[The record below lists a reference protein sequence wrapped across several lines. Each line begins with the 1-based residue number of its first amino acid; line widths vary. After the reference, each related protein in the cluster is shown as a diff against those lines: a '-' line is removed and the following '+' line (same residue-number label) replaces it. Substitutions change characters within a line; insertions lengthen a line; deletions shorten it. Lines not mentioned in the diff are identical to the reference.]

1 MITMSN
7 QLEFRHLKYFLAV
20 AKELHFRKAADQLYI
35 SQPGLSRQIK
45 QMESKLGIK
54 LFERHNRKVEL
65 TKAGLY
71 LQKELITNFKRLDDI
86 LDKTKLI
93 NDGINGNLKLAYV
106 GSAMQKL
113 IPELLLKFR
122 ETNQNVLINLTE
134 NDNER
139 QIQALLNQEI
149 DIGFVRLERVPKGLE
164 IHSTLEETFS
174 LVLPKNHKISS
185 SNFESLYQFKD
196 EHFIL
201 FDASYSLSYYEKV
214 MQIFDNSGF
223 FPTVSHSTVNAS
235 SIYRLVENN
244 FGISI
249 VPTSLQYGYNLEI
262 KFIELANIPQRT
274 TLKIVWNSTNTNP
287 ILGSFLNVVNQFVE
301 NDFDK

>member
-1 MITMSN
+1 MSN
-7 QLEFRHLKYFLAV
+7 QLEFRHFKYFLAV
-20 AKELHFRKAADQLYI
+20 AKKLHFRKAAEQLYI

-45 QMESKLGIK
+45 QMENDLGIK

-71 LQKELITNFKRLDDI
+71 LQKELIANFKRLDDI

-174 LVLPKNHKISS
+174 LVLPKNHKINS

-201 FDASYSLSYYEKV
+201 FDALYSLSYYEKV

-235 SIYRLVENN
+235 SIYSLVENN

-249 VPTSLQYGYNLEI
+249 VPTSLQYGYNFEI
-262 KFIELANIPQRT
+262 KFIELDNIPQRT
-274 TLKIVWNSTNTNP
+274 TLKIVWNRTNTNP
-287 ILGSFLNVVNQFVE
+287 ILKSFLNVVSQFVK
-301 NDFDK
+301 NNIDK

>member
-1 MITMSN
+1 MSN
-7 QLEFRHLKYFLAV
+7 QLEFRHFKYFLAV
-20 AKELHFRKAADQLYI
+20 AKELHFRKAAEKLYI

-45 QMESKLGIK
+45 QMENDLGIK
-54 LFERHNRKVEL
+54 LFERHSRKVEL

-71 LQKELITNFKRLDDI
+71 LQKELIANFKRLDDI

-174 LVLPKNHKISS
+174 LVLPKNHKINS
-185 SNFESLYQFKD
+185 SNFENLYQFKD

-223 FPTVSHSTVNAS
+223 IPTVSHSTVNAS

-249 VPTSLQYGYNLEI
+249 VPTSLQYGYNFKI

-274 TLKIVWNSTNTNP
+274 SLKIVWNNTNTNP
-287 ILGSFLNVVNQFVE
+287 ILESFLNVVNQFVK
-301 NDFDK
+301 NDFDT

>member
-1 MITMSN
+1 MSN
-7 QLEFRHLKYFLAV
+7 QLEFRHFKYFLAV
-20 AKELHFRKAADQLYI
+20 AKELHFRKAAEQLFI

-45 QMESKLGIK
+45 QMEDDLDIK

-65 TKAGLY
+65 TKAGRY
-71 LQKELITNFKRLDDI
+71 LQRELITNFKRLDDI
-86 LDKTKLI
+86 LIQTKLLS
-93 NDGINGNLKLAYV
+93 DGIEGNLKLAYV

-122 ETNQNVLINLTE
+122 DTNPNVLINLTE
-134 NDNER
+134 IDNNR

-164 IHSTLEETFS
+164 MHPVLKETFS
-174 LVLPKNHKISS
+174 LVLPEKHTINV
-185 SNFESLYQFKD
+185 SNFVSLSQFKD

-201 FDASYSLSYYEKV
+201 FDASYSESYYEKV
-214 MQIFDNSGF
+214 MQIFDDSGF
-223 FPTVSHSTVNAS
+223 YPAILHSTVNAS

-249 VPTSLQYGYNLEI
+249 VPTSLQYGYNLDV
-262 KFIELANIPQRT
+262 KFIELDNIPQRT
-274 TLKIVWNSTNTNP
+274 TLKVVWNSINTNP
-287 ILGSFLNVVNQFVE
+287 ILVSFLNVVNHFLE
-301 NDFDK
+301 INFNK